1 MSNLAINNR
10 TISESI
16 EDDFRWK
23 LIVDS
28 AKARVYDMIKKV
40 KSSSKAMLGRLSQL
54 LKISQILSEEGVKHL
69 CEAIMKHSERLFTA
83 KARLNSLQRIHRYK
97 TRNRTNCQ

>member
-23 LIVDS
+23 LIVVFIQSDVRTTKSALKDIADS
-28 AKARVYDMIKKV
+28 LRRRCK
-40 KSSSKAMLGRLSQL
+40 
-54 LKISQILSEEGVKHL
+54 
-69 CEAIMKHSERLFTA
+69 T
-83 KARLNSLQRIHRYK
+83 SL
-97 TRNRTNCQ
+97 

>member
-28 AKARVYDMIKKV
+28 DKKV

-69 CEAIMKHSERLFTA
+69 CEAMLKHSERLFTA

>member
-28 AKARVYDMIKKV
+28 AKARVYDIIKQV

-69 CEAIMKHSERLFTA
+69 CEAMLKHSERLFTA

-97 TRNRTNCQ
+97 TRSRTNCQ